1 MPPMTVEVLRDLV
14 KEVAGEVVAEKMKE
28 SAAKGAEAAQGG
40 QSMSAADWQNLVS
53 QISRSGAS
61 GNGAGV
67 PANVVQQKA
76 GDRFF
81 RLLGTLQAT
90 GGDVEAAKA
99 WVKSGAD
106 GRGVFKANAEII
118 ERDLS
123 SVIQAQG
130 GLLVREEVSDDFI
143 EFLRP
148 AVVLSALGAR
158 DVPMQSTELT
168 IPAQTVGSTGSWI
181 GEGEPITVTAPG
193 VGAVEMRLHTYG
205 AIVPIPNDLLRYA
218 FNNAEAWV
226 ASDMRLDIANAL
238 DTADLRGSGV
248 AGQPLGLR
256 WRGRVTRS
264 LGDTTDN
271 IINDLVGVFT
281 RAGEASMPMQRLGWG
296 LNWRVWQRLYTLR
309 DGIGGFL
316 FKDEMNNGT
325 IMGQPF
331 KRSAIFK
338 SNLDPYGTTVFN
350 KTELY
355 WFDLDS
361 VMVARG
367 DGVLLDVSNTAAY
380 ESNGTVKSTFSRN
393 QTVIRALVKND
404 VNVRYRDGVQIVDGI
419 NWIN

>member
-1 MPPMTVEVLRDLV
+1 MPPMTQETLRDLV

-28 SAAKGAEAAQGG
+28 SAAKGAEAG
-40 QSMSAADWQNLVS
+40 QAMSATNWQELVT
-53 QISRSGAS
+53 QLSRSGA
-61 GNGAGV
+61 GAGQSSPGTAGV
-67 PANVVQQKA
+67 AKA

-81 RLLGTLQAT
+81 RTIGALQASD
-90 GGDVEAAKA
+90 GDPERAKA
-99 WVKSGAD
+99 WIKSGAD
-106 GRGVFKANAEII
+106 GRGAFRAHAETV

-123 SVIQAQG
+123 SVIQQQG
-130 GLLVREEVSDDFI
+130 AILVREEISDDLI

-148 AVVLSALGAR
+148 AQVLTALGAR
-158 DVPMQSTELT
+158 DIPMSSTELT
-168 IPAQTVGSTGSWI
+168 IPAQTVGSTGGWI

-193 VGAVEMRLHTYG
+193 FGAVSMRLHTYG
-205 AIVPIPNDLLRYA
+205 SIVPIPNDLLRYA
-218 FNNAEAWV
+218 FNNAEAFV
-226 ASDMRLDIANAL
+226 ANDMRLDIASAMDL
-238 DTADLRGSGV
+238 ADLRGSGV
-248 AGQPLGLR
+248 NGQPLGLR

-271 IINDLVGVFT
+271 IINDLVGCFT
-281 RAGEASMPMQRLGWG
+281 RAGESSMAMQRLGWG
-296 LNWRVWQRLYTLR
+296 LNWRVWQRLYTIR

-325 IMGQPF
+325 LMGQPYR
-331 KRSAIFK
+331 RSAIFK

-367 DGVLLDVSNTAAY
+367 DGVAIYVSQDGAY
-380 ESNGTVKSTFSRN
+380 ESNGVVKSSLSRN
-393 QTVIRALVKND
+393 QTVIRALIKND
-404 VNVRYRDGVQIVDGI
+404 VNVRYRDGVQVVDGI